1 MTLRIIV
8 GMLTIILIVTGIL
21 PFMTNKTLAAENV
34 LSDNIILV
42 TENEVSDTA
51 KDGRV
56 NPVGLSLYTL
66 VYISLPNFAFRCG
79 DGSIVLAEVNG
90 KNYR

>member
-1 MTLRIIV
+1 MKKKMTLRIIV

-42 TENEVSDTA
+42 TEKKYQIQQKTV
-51 KDGRV
+51 
-56 NPVGLSLYTL
+56 
-66 VYISLPNFAFRCG
+66 
-79 DGSIVLAEVNG
+79 IVKSHL
-90 KNYR
+90 K

>member
-1 MTLRIIV
+1 MKKKMTLRIIV

-21 PFMTNKTLAAENV
+21 PFMTNKALAAENE

-51 KDGRV
+51 KDGYSKV
-56 NPVGLSLYTL
+56 
-66 VYISLPNFAFRCG
+66 AFKIG
-79 DGSIVLAEVNG
+79 DHTKDV
-90 KNYR
+90 